1 MVNPLLIFLPFL
13 SVTAL
18 PGTADAAGPDPCA
31 GRRIHIRG
39 LPPHFNT
46 DLLRHCDANAFPLA
60 DPSAAATSVPPCESL
75 ADHGLGPRTHPHNRS
90 WYCNDARLLE
100 AFFHRRI
107 LERDCLADDLAD
119 VVFLPYYAALNAL
132 SYVIDP
138 ALLDESTRHG
148 VALAE
153 FLSPDQAHI
162 LPRWHG
168 HDHFLVVAGSTW
180 DYAQSPGVDPRL
192 WGSSS
197 LLRLPELANFTS
209 LTLESRTWP
218 WQEHAIPHPTSF
230 HPSSLGH
237 LRSWLAHARRLRCA
251 TLMLFAGGA
260 SRPCRPL
267 LGQTVL
273 GYRWTV

>member
-18 PGTADAAGPDPCA
+18 PDTADAAGPDPCA

-46 DLLRHCDANAFPLA
+46 DLLCHCGANAFPPLV

-90 WYCNDARLLE
+90 WYRNDARLLE

-107 LERDCLADDLAD
+107 LERDCLADDPAD
-119 VVFLPYYAALNAL
+119 AVFLPYYAALNAL
-132 SYVIDP
+132 PYVIDP

-162 LPRWHG
+162 LSRRHG
-168 HDHFLVVAGSTW
+168 HDHFLVVAGSAW
-180 DYAQSPGVDPRL
+180 DYAQSPGVEPRY
-192 WGSSS
+192 GA
-197 LLRLPELANFTS
+197 R
-209 LTLESRTWP
+209 RRYCDC
-218 WQEHAIPHPTSF
+218 
-230 HPSSLGH
+230 
-237 LRSWLAHARRLRCA
+237 RSWSTSH
-251 TLMLFAGGA
+251 
-260 SRPCRPL
+260 P
-267 LGQTVL
+267 
-273 GYRWTV
+273 